1 MKIDV
6 ERIKQEAAESVVEN
20 KKYLEVIKQRN
31 DKLKSQISER
41 LNIKDKQRN
50 LDDIFNELIENA
62 SEIDFAM
69 MQEPSLQVWRDR
81 FNELNVKGYE
91 TFTEIE
97 LMEHS
102 DLKAKIESITVS
114 KSNKRVFIVKNMI
127 KELEVQGSGLLFENE
142 SLYVY
147 NNVFWERYDMNQFY
161 NFVLDLYSQK
171 TANFHETDRCKEE
184 NKTSFY
190 FIVENLCIRKIST
203 NKDIKSSIN
212 VKNGTVFIDVEG
224 NIELKEH
231 NREDYFFSVTTYNY
245 DKNATC
251 QRFYSFLSEV
261 LDTEEKQNVLQEFV
275 GYTLTKNL
283 KIEKILT
290 LLGDGANGKSV
301 FIETIAHVLGENNVS
316 NVSINSLCT
325 NLNSRPLISN
335 KLVNFSS
342 EMPRVV
348 EADIIKIL
356 ASGEPLDAKLLYK
369 DVFTISN
376 YAKIICNAN
385 ILPRNVEQSE
395 GFFRRFLIVD
405 FNTFI
410 KEENRD
416 YNLIDK
422 LKNESPGI
430 LNWILEGTQRVLKQ
444 KKLSRCESCEKATE
458 KYKEESDSVRQW
470 LDDMAIKPGSV
481 ATSRTVIREHYNEYC
496 QKNGFHAVSSTEL
509 QNRMKKNGFKFGQI
523 YETGR
528 KVVYIENSRNEYE
541 KQF

>member
-41 LNIKDKQRN
+41 LNIKDKQRD
-50 LDDIFNELIENA
+50 LDNIFYELIENV

-69 MQEPSLQVWRDR
+69 MQEPSLQEWRDR
-81 FNELNVKGYE
+81 FNELNKKGYE

-127 KELEVQGSGLLFENE
+127 KELEAQGSGLLFENE

-147 NNVFWERYDMNQFY
+147 NNVFWEKYDMNQFY

-203 NKDIKSSIN
+203 DKTVKSSIN
-212 VKNGTVFIDVEG
+212 VKNGTVFIDTES

-231 NREDYFFSVTTYNY
+231 NREDYFFSVTNYPY

-261 LDTEEKQNVLQEFV
+261 LDTEEKQNVLQEFT

-301 FIETIAHVLGENNVS
+301 FIETVGHVLGENNVS

-342 EMPRVV
+342 EMPKVV
-348 EADIIKIL
+348 EADTIKIL

-385 ILPRNVEQSE
+385 ILPKNVEQSE

-422 LKNESPGI
+422 LKNEAPGI
-430 LNWILEGTQRVLKQ
+430 LNWILEGTQRVIKQ
-444 KKLSRCESCEKATE
+444 KKLSRCESCERATV
-458 KYKEESDSVRQW
+458 KYKEDSDSVKQF
-470 LDDMAIKPGSV
+470 LEDFNLTKGEMAIP
-481 ATSRTVIREHYNEYC
+481 RTEVRKLYSIYC
-496 QKNGFHAVSSTEL
+496 TENGFHSVSATEL
-509 QNRMKKNGFKFGQI
+509 ETRMMKMGFKTGKTRESGRVI
-523 YETGR
+523 YL
-528 KVVYIENSRNEYE
+528 NSFF
-541 KQF
+541 KLP